1 MSALSD
7 PRVFFAAERTLLAWN
22 RTGLALIAFGFLV
35 ERAGLL
41 VQVVLAGSEGP
52 LSAAVTF
59 WIGLLFMLLGA
70 LVSVAAVIQHRIVLA
85 TLGAEEIPR
94 GYHTR
99 WAMMTT
105 LAVALL
111 GLALALSLILI
122 TS

>member
-99 WAMMTT
+99 WAMITT
-105 LAVALL
+105 LAVAVL